1 MGGGSSRPDP
11 YIEARKRSLRNQ
23 DIINNDIEISTNDLR
38 NKQKVLQDIINTKT
52 VELANANNELTL
64 LKYDTNQKYI
74 NKNMLE
80 YYKSQLETQKKQLEY
95 VIYTSTQELEDIIQ
109 YINLQKRNILYSD
122 KEHNRLYNKV
132 VVRNQLQYDGYI
144 KRNDIL
150 NRSLNRLEQKYSN
163 NNVDSEYQRQ
173 HNEYFLTLNAIGWW
187 IYYLLFIVICYQIVY
202 IQSEL
207 SLMMKIIWI
216 IILAIFPLSF
226 KLYDLVVAKI

>member
-1 MGGGSSRPDP
+1 MGGRSSRPDP
-11 YIEARKRSLRNQ
+11 YIEARKRSLRNL

-74 NKNMLE
+74 NKNMIE

>member
-1 MGGGSSRPDP
+1 MGGRQSRPDP
-11 YIEARKRSLRNQ
+11 YIEARKQSLRNA
-23 DIINNDIEISTNDLR
+23 DIRNNNIEISINDLR
-38 NKQKVLQDIINTKT
+38 NKQTVLKDIINTKT
-52 VELANANNELTL
+52 LELANANNELSL
-64 LKYDTNQKYI
+64 LKYDTNQKYT

-95 VIYTSTQELEDIIQ
+95 VIYTSTQQLEDIIQ

-132 VVRNQLQYDGYI
+132 VVRNQLQHDGYI
-144 KRNDIL
+144 KRNGIL
-150 NRSLNRLEQKYSN
+150 SRSLNRLEQKYSN
-163 NNVDSEYQRQ
+163 NNVDSAYQRQ

-226 KLYDLVVAKI
+226 NLYDLVVAKI

>member
-1 MGGGSSRPDP
+1 MGGRSSRPDP

-226 KLYDLVVAKI
+226 KIYDLVVAKI

>member
-1 MGGGSSRPDP
+1 MGGRSSRPDP

-23 DIINNDIEISTNDLR
+23 DIINNDIEISINDLR

-226 KLYDLVVAKI
+226 KIYDLVVAKI

>member
-1 MGGGSSRPDP
+1 MGGRSSRPDP

-23 DIINNDIEISTNDLR
+23 DIINNDIEISINDLR

>member
-1 MGGGSSRPDP
+1 MGGRSSRPDP

-74 NKNMLE
+74 NKNMIE

>member
-1 MGGGSSRPDP
+1 
-11 YIEARKRSLRNQ
+11 
-23 DIINNDIEISTNDLR
+23 
-38 NKQKVLQDIINTKT
+38 
-52 VELANANNELTL
+52 
-64 LKYDTNQKYI
+64 
-74 NKNMLE
+74 MLE